1 MLVSTHG
8 GHFAPDTTVS
18 SVAPREIDATVQP
31 LADRSTGGAGRL
43 PLGLTPRRFILMNL
57 LNEGLDAAGVDYEG
71 PIIHAG
77 AAETMIVV
85 AVAKGL
91 VRTDELEPGV
101 EGEVSTGRL
110 CSEGVRTITENS
122 VLGDTRATTADAG
135 ETILE
140 RVTRRPSCGS
150 KRDAE

>member
-8 GHFAPDTTVS
+8 GHFVPNTTVS

-101 EGEVSTGRL
+101 EGEVSPAECAARESAQSWRTTSSGTHGRPPPTPARWSS
-110 CSEGVRTITENS
+110 SE
-122 VLGDTRATTADAG
+122 
-135 ETILE
+135 
-140 RVTRRPSCGS
+140 
-150 KRDAE
+150 